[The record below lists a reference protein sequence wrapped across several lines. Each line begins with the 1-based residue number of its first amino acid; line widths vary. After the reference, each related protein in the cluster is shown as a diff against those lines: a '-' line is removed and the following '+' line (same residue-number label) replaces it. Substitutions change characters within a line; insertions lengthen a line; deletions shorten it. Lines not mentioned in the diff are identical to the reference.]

1 MKTGVRILCRFRKS
15 DRYQTLWQISCQCFV
30 QPRMIVPALIEQV
43 KNKIRIISHIGWVH
57 GDDSLVLGALDYGTF
72 KNPPVHIAKLFH

>member
-1 MKTGVRILCRFRKS
+1 
-15 DRYQTLWQISCQCFV
+15 
-30 QPRMIVPALIEQV
+30 MIVPALIEQV